1 MAGREWADEKKEEE
15 GVESL
20 WYQVRVLGN
29 FPTKTSNG
37 VISLGLVVDAEN
49 RWHETPAEGRLNL
62 GVDVAGF
69 GDDESAIAGGR
80 GRKVLKLVAHK
91 HLDEAA
97 VADQVVQLVRELRD
111 PCEQPALVKVDTTGA
126 NGLGG
131 RVLALLQAREL
142 EHEIEAVGINVSVRS
157 DAPDDFPLLR
167 DQLWFGL
174 TDWLKE
180 GGALPE
186 DNKLSAELVA
196 PKYRFDAQRRR
207 KVESKDEIKKRLK
220 RSPDRADAVALFVYG
235 RGSGEDEG
243 TDDRVEDDF
252 EEEAEDRFGSFGRG
266 NRTRGWGRD
275 G

>member
-1 MAGREWADEKKEEE
+1 
-15 GVESL
+15 
-20 WYQVRVLGN
+20 
-29 FPTKTSNG
+29 
-37 VISLGLVVDAEN
+37 
-49 RWHETPAEGRLNL
+49 
-62 GVDVAGF
+62 
-69 GDDESAIAGGR
+69 
-80 GRKVLKLVAHK
+80 
-91 HLDEAA
+91 
-97 VADQVVQLVRELRD
+97 
-111 PCEQPALVKVDTTGA
+111 
-126 NGLGG
+126 
-131 RVLALLQAREL
+131 
-142 EHEIEAVGINVSVRS
+142 VSVRS